1 MEWCARLQ
9 YVNII
14 KKHIHLSEK
23 CILSSTDSRQYNV
36 VGGLATTRVERRG
49 EDRGEEGA
57 RRDTDDW

>member
-1 MEWCARLQ
+1 M
-9 YVNII
+9 NII